1 MTKPERFDFVCKR
14 QNESGTK
21 KIRLR
26 HESGNICS
34 SVNVVLEKPKD
45 RYSTLWRS
53 LALQFAQE
61 PPHLVLK
68 LNYHLT
74 GEEKKCYKL
83 SFIFSLFALEIPD
96 FLTDT
101 ECQQIIDGAK
111 HMGLDTS
118 EVQDPET
125 GINIE
130 PNTKETFRSW
140 DYNKDGVVDK
150 TEVT

>member
-1 MTKPERFDFVCKR
+1 M
-14 QNESGTK
+14 
-21 KIRLR
+21 
-26 HESGNICS
+26 
-34 SVNVVLEKPKD
+34 
-45 RYSTLWRS
+45 
-53 LALQFAQE
+53 
-61 PPHLVLK
+61 
-68 LNYHLT
+68 
-74 GEEKKCYKL
+74 
-83 SFIFSLFALEIPD
+83 FALEIPD